1 VNNDIMKIRREIDSI
16 VKMLNDLKDRVEKL
30 EKKIERSE

>member
-1 VNNDIMKIRREIDSI
+1 MNNDIMKIRREIDSI

>member
-1 VNNDIMKIRREIDSI
+1 MNNDIMKIRREIDSI
-16 VKMLNDLKDRVEKL
+16 IKMLNDLKDRVEKL